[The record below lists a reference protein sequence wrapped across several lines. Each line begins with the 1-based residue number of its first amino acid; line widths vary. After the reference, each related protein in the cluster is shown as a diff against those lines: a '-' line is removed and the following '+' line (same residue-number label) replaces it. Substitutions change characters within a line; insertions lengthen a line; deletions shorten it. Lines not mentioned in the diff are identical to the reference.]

1 MNEEFVRPD
10 VRAFLDDL
18 NSREGPKTHELDP
31 PTARAMSAR
40 MRAVADVDSPPVATR
55 EDLFITTHDGRSIP
69 ARFYDPRPERGE
81 GPLVVFFHG
90 GGFVLGDIEL
100 YDAAAADIA
109 IGLDLPVLS
118 IDYRLAPEH
127 PWPGGPDDCEDATR
141 WIAEQGMLFGRR
153 FNALALCGDSAG
165 GTLTIITAMAL
176 RNHPAPLPV
185 IAIWPLYPAVD
196 LRKRYPSTERL
207 GEGYMLS
214 LDTLR
219 WFNGH
224 YAPDFQHWRASPRV
238 GDQRG
243 MPPALVSVATL
254 DPLLD
259 QGRAY
264 AMACIEAGV
273 PVVYREAKGNIHGW
287 LTLRRAIPSSEEDLR
302 GCLAAFKAMIEEYRP

>member
-1 MNEEFVRPD
+1 MSQEFVRPD

-18 NSREGPKTHELDP
+18 DRREGPKTHQVDP
-31 PTARAMSAR
+31 ATARLMAAR
-40 MRAVADVDSPPVATR
+40 LRQIADVDSPAIATR
-55 EDLFITTHDGRSIP
+55 EDLFVTTHDGRSIP
-69 ARFYDPRPERGE
+69 ARFYDSRPQRDE

-90 GGFVLGDIEL
+90 GGFVLGDIDL

-109 IGLDLPVLS
+109 IGLDLPLLS

-127 PWPGGPDDCEDATR
+127 RWPSGPDDCEDATR
-141 WIAEQGMLFGRR
+141 WVADQGVLFGRR
-153 FNALALCGDSAG
+153 FNSLALAGDSAG
-165 GTLTIITAMAL
+165 GTLTIVTAMAL
-176 RNHPAPLPV
+176 RNHPAALPV

-196 LRKRYPSTERL
+196 LRQRYPSTERL

-219 WFNGH
+219 WFNEH
-224 YAPDFQHWRASPRV
+224 YGPDFQHWRASPRL

-243 MPPALVSVATL
+243 MPPALVVTATL

-273 PVVYREAKGNIHGW
+273 PVVYREARGNIHGW
-287 LTLRRAIPSSEEDLR
+287 LTLRRAIPSSEDDLR
-302 GCLAAFKAMIEEYRP
+302 GCLAAFRVMIEEYRP

>member
-1 MNEEFVRPD
+1 MTQEFVRPD

-18 NSREGPKTHELDP
+18 NGRDGPKTHEVDVG
-31 PTARAMSAR
+31 TARRMSAKLR
-40 MRAVADVDSPPVATR
+40 HIAELPSPPIATR
-55 EDLFITTHDGRSIP
+55 EDLYISAADGRSIP
-69 ARFYDPRPERGE
+69 ARFYDARERRGD

-90 GGFVLGDIEL
+90 GGFVLGDLEA
-100 YDAAAADIA
+100 YDAACAEIA
-109 IGLDLPVLS
+109 IGLDLPLLS

-127 PWPGGPDDCEDATR
+127 GWPAAPDDCEAATR
-141 WIAEQGMLFGRR
+141 WVAEQAMLFGRQI
-153 FNALALCGDSAG
+153 NSLALAGDSAG
-165 GTLTIITAMAL
+165 GTLSIVTAMAL
-176 RNHPAPLPV
+176 RNHPAALPV

-219 WFNGH
+219 WFNEH
-224 YAPDFQHWRASPRV
+224 YNPDFHHWRASPRL

-243 MPPALVSVATL
+243 MPPALIVTSTL

-273 PVVYREAKGNIHGW
+273 PVAYREAKGNIHGW
-287 LTLRRAIPSSEEDLR
+287 LTLRRAIPSSQEDLR
-302 GCLAAFKAMIEEYRP
+302 GCLAAFRMMIEEYRP

>member
-1 MNEEFVRPD
+1 MTQEFVRPD

-18 NSREGPKTHELDP
+18 NGRDGPKTHEVDVA
-31 PTARAMSAR
+31 TARRMSAKLR
-40 MRAVADVDSPPVATR
+40 QIGELEAPPIATR
-55 EDLFITTHDGRSIP
+55 EDLYISVADGRSIA
-69 ARFYDPRPERGE
+69 ARFYDARERRAD

-90 GGFVLGDIEL
+90 GGFVLGDLDL
-100 YDAAAADIA
+100 YDAACADIA
-109 IGLDLPVLS
+109 IGLDLPLLS

-127 PWPGGPDDCEDATR
+127 GWPAAPDDCEAATR
-141 WIAEQGMLFGRR
+141 WVAEQGMLFGRR
-153 FNALALCGDSAG
+153 INSLALAGDSAG
-165 GTLTIITAMAL
+165 GTLSIVTAMAL
-176 RNHPAPLPV
+176 RNHPAALPV

-196 LRKRYPSTERL
+196 LRRRYPSTERL

-219 WFNGH
+219 WFNEH
-224 YAPDFQHWRASPRV
+224 YNPDFHHWRASPRL

-243 MPPALVSVATL
+243 MPPALVVTSTL

-273 PVVYREAKGNIHGW
+273 PVAYREAKGNIHGW
-287 LTLRRAIPSSEEDLR
+287 LTLRRAIPSSQEDLR
-302 GCLAAFKAMIEEYRP
+302 GCLAAFRMMIEEYRP

>member
-10 VRAFLDDL
+10 VRAFLDDI
-18 NSREGPKTHELDP
+18 NNRAGPKTYEVDP
-31 PTARAMSAR
+31 PAAREMSAR
-40 MRAVADVDSPPVATR
+40 LRVFADVDSPPITTR
-55 EDLFITTHDGRSIP
+55 EDLFIATHDGRSIP
-69 ARFYDPRPERGE
+69 ARFYDPRPERDE

-127 PWPGGPDDCEDATR
+127 PWPAGPDDCEDATR
-141 WIAEQGMLFGRR
+141 WVAEQGMLFGRR
-153 FNALALCGDSAG
+153 FNALALCGDSGG
-165 GTLTIITAMAL
+165 GTLSIVTAMAL
-176 RNHPAPLPV
+176 RNHPAALPV

-207 GEGYMLS
+207 GEGYMLN

-224 YAPDFQHWRASPRV
+224 YAPDFNHWRASPRL

-243 MPPALVSVATL
+243 MPPALVVTATL

-287 LTLRRAIPSSEEDLR
+287 LTLRRAIPSSEDDLR
-302 GCLAAFKAMIEEYRP
+302 GCLTAFRMMIEEYRP

>member
-10 VRAFLDDL
+10 VRAFLDDI
-18 NSREGPKTHELDP
+18 NNRAGPKTYEVDP
-31 PTARAMSAR
+31 PAAREMSAR
-40 MRAVADVDSPPVATR
+40 MRAFADVESSPVATR
-55 EDLFITTHDGRSIP
+55 EDLFIATHDGRSIP
-69 ARFYDPRPERGE
+69 ARFYDSRPERGE
-81 GPLVVFFHG
+81 GPLIVFFHG

-109 IGLDLPVLS
+109 VGLDLPVLS
-118 IDYRLAPEH
+118 IDYRLAPEY
-127 PWPGGPDDCEDATR
+127 PWPAGPDDCEDATR
-141 WIAEQGMLFGRR
+141 WAAEQGVLFGRR
-153 FNALALCGDSAG
+153 FNALALCGDSGG
-165 GTLTIITAMAL
+165 GTLSIVTAMAL
-176 RNHPAPLPV
+176 RNHPAALPV

-207 GEGYMLS
+207 GEGYMLT

-224 YAPDFQHWRASPRV
+224 YAPDFNHWRASPRL

-243 MPPALVSVATL
+243 MPPALVVTATL

-287 LTLRRAIPSSEEDLR
+287 LTLRRAIPSSEDDLR
-302 GCLAAFKAMIEEYRP
+302 GCLAAFRMMIEEYRP